1 MCAHN
6 SHFTHGQIAVAHGEA
21 TISLWPISSGKF
33 PWIRQKEQKNY
44 PWQLPWYVLL
54 GNKNPEVAQ
63 PITRN
68 WNVPNSRNHVLFTC
82 WVRLGDKSYAKTD
95 LKVRKFSTI
104 LSTVVDVFQVFALN
118 KFKTLW
124 NTHKFSLNKCS
135 RILFLW
141 GRCNHFSKPV
151 LLTCEREFRSEFALL
166 FSANEVDVFLFS
178 LKIKGWIALAKFN
191 WCGGFTEKGKNGR
204 NSLRFISAFDVYNN
218 VSVETGFKL
227 FLSLG
232 QFNDV
237 WPQTWK
243 CEPSPNRTPLSPFA

>member
-191 WCGGFTEKGKNGR
+191 WCGGFTEKG
-204 NSLRFISAFDVYNN
+204 
-218 VSVETGFKL
+218 
-227 FLSLG
+227 
-232 QFNDV
+232 
-237 WPQTWK
+237 
-243 CEPSPNRTPLSPFA
+243 